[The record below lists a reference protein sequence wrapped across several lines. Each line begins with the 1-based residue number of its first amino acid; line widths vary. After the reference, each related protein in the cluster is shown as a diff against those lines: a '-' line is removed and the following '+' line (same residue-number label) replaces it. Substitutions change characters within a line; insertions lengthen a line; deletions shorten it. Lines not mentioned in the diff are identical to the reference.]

1 MKNVEKVVENR
12 IEKHLDLVEHN
23 KTYYTEAEVLNT
35 SVVLPVT
42 TTSEE
47 EKDTD
52 FRYARENMYH
62 IIERGRDAMD
72 ELLEIAK
79 AEESPRAFEVFGQL
93 LKNMTDTQE
102 KLMELH
108 RKKQII
114 ENDGERQEVTKAQN
128 VTNALFVGSTADL
141 LKLVKR
147 ETKQND

>member
-1 MKNVEKVVENR
+1 MKNVDKVVENR
-12 IEKHLDLVEHN
+12 IEKHLDIVEHN

-35 SVVLPVT
+35 SEVLPAIIDG
-42 TTSEE
+42 E
-47 EKDTD
+47 EKDID

-62 IIERGRDAMD
+62 IIERGRDAIY

-108 RKKQII
+108 QKKQKL

>member
-1 MKNVEKVVENR
+1 MKTEKLVEQR
-12 IEKHLDLVEHN
+12 IEKHLDLVENN
-23 KTYYTEAEVLNT
+23 KKQYTETEVLPSTIYING
-35 SVVLPVT
+35 
-42 TTSEE
+42 E
-47 EKDTD
+47 EKATD
-52 FRYARENMYH
+52 VRYARENMYH
-62 IIERGRDAMD
+62 IIERGRDAME

-108 RKKQII
+108 QKKQKL

-128 VTNALFVGSTADL
+128 VTNALFVGSTAEL
-141 LKLVKR
+141 LKLVKK